1 MHGCYVRL
9 DLLFFSGCFVL
20 LVSGPYEFAVTIRS
34 IQFNYGISQ
43 PIIFCSRPVGQ
54 DLFTILGN
62 TSMYSLLVDVR
73 FHSGWKM
80 VHVPTHVATYTMVES
95 AKTSPNEQI
104 RKDLL
109 HQKTCCL

>member
-1 MHGCYVRL
+1 MNL
-9 DLLFFSGCFVL
+9 
-20 LVSGPYEFAVTIRS
+20 RS
-34 IQFNYGISQ
+34 QFKNFQFNHGISQ

-95 AKTSPNEQI
+95 AKH
-104 RKDLL
+104 
-109 HQKTCCL
+109 HQTNKSARICYTKETCCG